1 MSLLKVKSEVSSTL
15 GQSEY
20 TVEPEFRKLWLQN
33 NFFPYPK
40 TWQIVQY
47 NDQEHRLWVSWV
59 ERLTLPF
66 STYVTLNK
74 SYLISLSLG
83 LLIYKID
90 SKSVS

>member
-20 TVEPEFRKLWLQN
+20 MVEPEFRKLWLQN
-33 NFFPYPK
+33 NFFPHPK